1 MGADELY
8 EAISL
13 AIDGSLCSVF
23 EVVGVLE
30 TAKQEVMLA
39 ALEDSNEEG
48 EEGYEVLNES

>member
-13 AIDGSLCSVF
+13 AIDKSLCSVF

>member
-13 AIDGSLCSVF
+13 VIDESLCSVF

-39 ALEDSNEEG
+39 ALEDGDEEG
-48 EEGYEVLNES
+48 EEGCKVLNES

>member
-13 AIDGSLCSVF
+13 AIDESLCSVF

-30 TAKQEVMLA
+30 AAKQEVMLA
-39 ALEDSNEEG
+39 ALEDSDEEG
-48 EEGYEVLNES
+48 EQGDGVVGE

>member
-13 AIDGSLCSVF
+13 AIDESLCSVF

-30 TAKQEVMLA
+30 TAKQDVLMA
-39 ALEDSNEEG
+39 ALEGGEEG
-48 EEGYEVLNES
+48 EEGYDVVGE